1 VNRTGLARRA
11 GGTGNGPLID
21 GVRVEDISISCP
33 GDVDGS
39 GGVDGADISL
49 LLLNFGDCPQ

>member
-1 VNRTGLARRA
+1 
-11 GGTGNGPLID
+11 
-21 GVRVEDISISCP
+21 VEDISISCP

-39 GGVDGADISL
+39 GGVDGGDIGL